1 MRNKKNRIWLLV
13 GIAAAAVVTLMLAF
27 ASCGPTPPTS
37 ITLEEAIAIARQ
49 AVEDD
54 GVMSLDERD
63 TEHVEESTY
72 WHIYFPYTSHDILG
86 GEPHVWVAK
95 SDGEVLDLYYTQ

>member
-1 MRNKKNRIWLLV
+1 MKNRKHRIWLLI
-13 GIAAAAVVTLMLAF
+13 GIVAAAAVTIMLAF
-27 ASCGPTPPTS
+27 ASCGQPPTG

-63 TEHVEESTY
+63 TEHEEETAY
-72 WHIYFPYTSHDILG
+72 WHIYFPFTSHDILG
-86 GEPHVWVAK
+86 GEPHVQVAK
-95 SDGEVLDLYYTQ
+95 ADGEVLDLYYTQ